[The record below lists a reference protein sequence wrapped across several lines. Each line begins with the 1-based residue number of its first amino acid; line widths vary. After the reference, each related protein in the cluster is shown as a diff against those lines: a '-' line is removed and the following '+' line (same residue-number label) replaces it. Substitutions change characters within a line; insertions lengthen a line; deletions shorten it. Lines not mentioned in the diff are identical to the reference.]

1 VEEAAVFQS
10 DTHLPHVLPP
20 DAYHDPAQFA
30 AEIERLHWPAWHCVG
45 TTAAFPAGESPRS
58 LDLLGVPLAI
68 RRRAD
73 TVVVALDDSAPARR
87 QRLRSISRP
96 VGLRIGRVGQLVF
109 VSLAPHGPT
118 LAEQLGPER
127 TFLED
132 LFGAHWA
139 PCLGSL
145 RELPCNWKLLV
156 ENVLENYH
164 LEEVHSA
171 TFKHYPPPEA
181 CAHEM
186 HPGGSSYVEVLPP
199 AHSHLRDDGGRLARL
214 LGVTPEPAY
223 RHVVTYPNFTAGR
236 MGLFNWAH
244 CVLPVAP
251 GRAVNAYWFFQL
263 AATRRG
269 PVAAIAAAGLRR
281 WGRRFFG
288 TLLDEDAAVLP
299 GVQLGMESAAR
310 PTGGLV
316 SAREE
321 RIFHFQRHVLE
332 RTGAVPAAEGMA
344 LTG

>member
-1 VEEAAVFQS
+1 MFHS
-10 DTHLPHVLPP
+10 DTHLPHALPP
-20 DAYHDPAQFA
+20 EAYHDPARFA
-30 AEIERLHWPAWHCVG
+30 AEIGELLWPAWHCVG
-45 TTAAFPAGESPRS
+45 TTASFPPAESPRS
-58 LDLLGVPLAI
+58 LDLLGVPLVIAGQG
-68 RRRAD
+68 D
-73 TVVVALDDSAPARR
+73 DMVVQLDRSTPARR
-87 QRLRSISRP
+87 HRLAAVPRAVELRSA
-96 VGLRIGRVGQLVF
+96 RVGQLVF
-109 VSLAPHGPT
+109 VSLAVNGRT
-118 LAEQLGPER
+118 LEEHLGPER
-127 TFLED
+127 EFLEG
-132 LFGAHWA
+132 LFGTRWT
-139 PCLGSL
+139 PCLGSF

-164 LEEVHSA
+164 LEEVHAA

-186 HPGGSSYVEVLPP
+186 HPTGSSYVEVLPP
-199 AHSHLRDDGGRLARL
+199 DHSHLRDDGGRLARV

-223 RHVVTYPNFTAGR
+223 RHVVVYPNFTAGR

-263 AATRRG
+263 AAGRRG
-269 PVAAIAAAGLRR
+269 PVAAVAAAGLRR

-299 GVQLGMESAAR
+299 GVQLGMEAASR
-310 PTGGLV
+310 PTGGLI

-332 RTGAVPAAEGMA
+332 RTGAVPEPVGMA

>member
-1 VEEAAVFQS
+1 MFQS
-10 DTHLPHVLPP
+10 ETHLPHVLPP
-20 DAYHDPAQFA
+20 TAYHEPAQFA
-30 AEIERLHWPAWHCVG
+30 AEIEQLHWPAWHCVG
-45 TTAAFPAGESPRS
+45 TTSAFPAGESPRS
-58 LDLLGVPLAI
+58 LELLGVPLAI
-68 RRRAD
+68 ERGPGGLIVR
-73 TVVVALDDSAPARR
+73 LDGSTPGRR
-87 QRLRSISRP
+87 QRLQALPRP
-96 VGLRIGRVGQLVF
+96 VTIRTERIGQLVF
-109 VSLAPHGPT
+109 VALSPDARPLAKH
-118 LAEQLGPER
+118 LGPER

-132 LFGAHWA
+132 LFGPRWA
-139 PCLGSL
+139 PCLGSF

-199 AHSHLRDDGGRLARL
+199 AHSHLRDDRGRLARL

-223 RHVVTYPNFTAGR
+223 RHVVAYPNFTAGR

-281 WGRRFFG
+281 WGRRFFA